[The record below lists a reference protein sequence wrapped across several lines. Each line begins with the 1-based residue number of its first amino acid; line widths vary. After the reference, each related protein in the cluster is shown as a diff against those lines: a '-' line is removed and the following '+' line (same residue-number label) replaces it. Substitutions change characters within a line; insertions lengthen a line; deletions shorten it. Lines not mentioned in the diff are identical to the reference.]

1 MAELTAATPG
11 TSGGDRPVGHW
22 GWENFFVLESVAA
35 TFVAT
40 RPTICPCASNR
51 GLSLFG
57 ESHSTELGVRP
68 KGRPSKEVSKVDLR
82 ITYPEVPTDPQ
93 RILTA
98 LFK

>member
-40 RPTICPCASNR
+40 RPTICPVPTNR
-51 GLSLFG
+51 VLWILG
-57 ESHSTELGVRP
+57 ENYSTELV
-68 KGRPSKEVSKVDLR
+68 KV
-82 ITYPEVPTDPQ
+82 
-93 RILTA
+93 
-98 LFK
+98 

>member
-40 RPTICPCASNR
+40 RATISSMPTKRALRVSA
-51 GLSLFG
+51 
-57 ESHSTELGVRP
+57 ESYSTELVKRDI
-68 KGRPSKEVSKVDLR
+68 K
-82 ITYPEVPTDPQ
+82 
-93 RILTA
+93 IL
-98 LFK
+98 L